1 MSFSTDYGCE
11 VYEGDAEVIGA
22 AVSACDWEAL
32 RNGTAAHSF
41 VGFPRFIYGGYFDWL
56 AGAVASVL
64 EQPEVRIHDLR
75 MVAGEDGHWGA
86 DVLPAD
92 WVAAVASVPAKDIWR
107 LSQHWREAYLRQG
120 YSEQEAWPDDE
131 LLDPLYRL
139 SILCRDAVSRHT
151 HVVLLAT

>member
-11 VYEGDAEVIGA
+11 VYEGDANAIGV
-22 AVSACDWEAL
+22 AVSTHDWGAL

-64 EQPEVRIHDLR
+64 GRPEVPIHDLR

-86 DVLPAD
+86 DVLPAG
-92 WVAAVASVPAKDIWR
+92 WVAAVASVPAKDIWS
-107 LSQHWREAYLRQG
+107 LSQRWREAYLRHG
-120 YSEQEAWPDDE
+120 YSEQEAWPEDQ

-139 SILCRDAVSRHT
+139 TLLCREAGSRRT
-151 HVVLLAT
+151 DVVLLTI